1 MTNDQSTRG
10 AAARGLEPWTL
21 PSWVPVSSFF
31 PGPARPLI
39 GSRSG
44 PRCLPARPTADAR
57 RWSEAVASCRT
68 WPSIRKTSSWSSR
81 WAPPSGS
88 PADLPLPFTYVSN
101 ATNSTELG
109 FHWSGPYHRFAE
121 NITTIN
127 PNPVNVNTPLYS
139 YSYSNNGTS
148 YANVLPNQN
157 TLVGNSTTGWTETQ
171 PDGTSFNFDNT
182 GVLRTVR
189 NRAGVRWTLTWDSGF
204 NHVQGIQ
211 APFGRRTTFVY
222 NASNLIMRI
231 VDPGGRI
238 TTVTVNANTDLSR
251 IISPELCTTTF
262 VYNGSHQLCA
272 WVNPLGDRTS
282 FIYQSG
288 SVFAVQ
294 QPLGQRSTYT
304 SRAGGFFPPSP
315 ATTTFTNP
323 RNALTT
329 IQFQSTPALA
339 DVITDPFGNQ
349 TQNIPDRSGLT
360 GQTQAQGPSRRA
372 HVLHLPVAEQRR
384 LPGLGHPEDRL

>member
-1 MTNDQSTRG
+1 MDPSVLGTGQLVLSR
-10 AAARGLEPWTL
+10 ASSAPHRL
-21 PSWVPVSSFF
+21 PVRPPLPPGCADSGCTPLVGSS
-31 PGPARPLI
+31 
-39 GSRSG
+39 
-44 PRCLPARPTADAR
+44 CVVQDV
-57 RWSEAVASCRT
+57 AVD
-68 WPSIRKTSSWSSR
+68 PQNIFLVLR

-101 ATNSTELG
+101 ASNSTEFG

-121 NITTIN
+121 NITLIS
-127 PNPVNVNTPLYS
+127 PNPVNVNTPLYV
-139 YSYSNNGTS
+139 YTYSNNGTS

-157 TLVGNSTTGWTETQ
+157 TFVGNTTTGWTETQ

-182 GVLRTVR
+182 GVLRTIR

-222 NASNLIMRI
+222 NASNLITRI

-288 SVFAVQ
+288 SVFAELLSNV
-294 QPLGQRSTYT
+294 
-304 SRAGGFFPPSP
+304 
-315 ATTTFTNP
+315 
-323 RNALTT
+323 
-329 IQFQSTPALA
+329 
-339 DVITDPFGNQ
+339 V
-349 TQNIPDRSGLT
+349 DR
-360 GQTQAQGPSRRA
+360 
-372 HVLHLPVAEQRR
+372 V
-384 LPGLGHPEDRL
+384 

>member
-1 MTNDQSTRG
+1 MDPSVLGTGQLVLSR
-10 AAARGLEPWTL
+10 ASSAPHRL
-21 PSWVPVSSFF
+21 PVRPPLPPGCADSGCTPLVGSS
-31 PGPARPLI
+31 
-39 GSRSG
+39 
-44 PRCLPARPTADAR
+44 CVVQDV
-57 RWSEAVASCRT
+57 AVD
-68 WPSIRKTSSWSSR
+68 PQNIFMVLR

-222 NASNLIMRI
+222 NGSNLITPHRG
-231 VDPGGRI
+231 PGGPDHHRDGQCQHRPL
-238 TTVTVNANTDLSR
+238 ANHQPRALHHNFR
-251 IISPELCTTTF
+251 LQRLA
-262 VYNGSHQLCA
+262 QLCA

-323 RNALTT
+323 RNAAHDN
-329 IQFQSTPALA
+329 PVPVHA
-339 DVITDPFGNQ
+339 
-349 TQNIPDRSGLT
+349 
-360 GQTQAQGPSRRA
+360 GPRRRD
-372 HVLHLPVAEQRR
+372 H
-384 LPGLGHPEDRL
+384 